1 MKLSTITTFVA
12 GLLFSVAALALEL
25 DDAKNMGLVGEQPNG
40 YLGLVSASSPEAATL
55 VVDINA
61 KRKARY
67 QEIANKQNTQLVN
80 IERIAG
86 EKLIEKAQGDGEFYM
101 DGSGQWQR

>member
-1 MKLSTITTFVA
+1 MKKIIVMISALII
-12 GLLFSVAALALEL
+12 SVAAMAMDLG
-25 DDAKNMGLVGEQPNG
+25 DAKNMGLVGEQPNG
-40 YLGLVSASSPEAATL
+40 YLGLVSLNNAEAAAV

-61 KRKARY
+61 KRKAKY

-86 EKLIEKAQGDGEFYM
+86 EKLVNKAQSEGEFYM
-101 DGSGQWQR
+101 DGTGQWQR

>member
-1 MKLSTITTFVA
+1 MKLSKMTTFVA

-40 YLGLVSASSPEAATL
+40 YLGLISANSPEAAAL

-61 KRKARY
+61 KR
-67 QEIANKQNTQLVN
+67 
-80 IERIAG
+80 
-86 EKLIEKAQGDGEFYM
+86 QGKGM
-101 DGSGQWQR
+101 SACAL

>member
-1 MKLSTITTFVA
+1 MKIKTLTTLIS
-12 GLLFSVAALALEL
+12 GLLISIAAIALEL

-40 YLGLVSASSPEAATL
+40 YLGLVSGTSPEAAAL

-86 EKLIEKAQGDGEFYM
+86 EKLIEKSQADGEFYM